1 MFIGRE
7 MELKIE
13 FDIASDIN
21 KVELPISMHEN
32 KWTCCL
38 EVLKIMRDKI
48 GIAIPINAIGPQKAV
63 VKPVNAEEI
72 KIK

>member
-21 KVELPISMHEN
+21 KIELPISMHEN
-32 KWTCCL
+32 K
-38 EVLKIMRDKI
+38 
-48 GIAIPINAIGPQKAV
+48 
-63 VKPVNAEEI
+63 
-72 KIK
+72 